1 MTIHKR
7 SIAALAGLL
16 ALSACGS
23 LNPMALTK
31 LAGLSPLEIAP
42 EQISVA
48 AVMPIPL
55 RLRTGDVVLH
65 FVMDAP
71 APYGPIDE
79 KLPLE
84 IVAGENAPGVSASPS
99 FERIQVARVAA
110 ADRARLAAAQAKARA
125 FKATGRKDGKGSISV
140 TIAGGCRDGAVN
152 PGALSAEI
160 YMRSKIEEQY
170 FRLSSVN
177 LRKLLSE
184 DALAKLPLCEDAKA
198 EEDPEP

>member
-1 MTIHKR
+1 MTTHRR

-16 ALSACGS
+16 ALSGCAS

-31 LAGLSPLEIAP
+31 LAGLDPLEIAP

-48 AVMPIPL
+48 AVMPVPL

-71 APYGPIDE
+71 APYGPINE
-79 KLPLE
+79 TLPLE
-84 IVAGENAPGVSASPS
+84 IVAGDNAPGVSASPS
-99 FERIQVARVAA
+99 FERIQVARVAE

-152 PGALSAEI
+152 PGPLMAEI
-160 YMRSKIEEQY
+160 YMRSKTDERY
-170 FRLSSVN
+170 FPLMSSLN
-177 LRKLLSE
+177 LRKLVS
-184 DALAKLPLCEDAKA
+184 DAAIAKMPACEAAKG
-198 EEDPEP
+198 

>member
-1 MTIHKR
+1 MTTHRR

-16 ALSACGS
+16 ALSACAS

-31 LAGLSPLEIAP
+31 LAGLDPLEIAP

-48 AVMPIPL
+48 AVMPVPL

-71 APYGPIDE
+71 APYGPINE

-84 IVAGENAPGVSASPS
+84 IVAGDNAPGVSASPS
-99 FERIQVARVAA
+99 FERIQVARVAE

-152 PGALSAEI
+152 LGALTAEI
-160 YMRSKIEEQY
+160 YMRSNADERY
-170 FRLSSVN
+170 FPLMSSLN
-177 LRKLLSE
+177 LRKLVSDE
-184 DALAKLPLCEDAKA
+184 AIAKMPVCEVAKG
-198 EEDPEP
+198 